1 MQSLLKLLELEK
13 QGAKLTKEESEYLR
27 KYRELK
33 HVKHSASFVSHAK
46 FVPEEPQPDGNPN

>member
-1 MQSLLKLLELEK
+1 MQSLLKILELE
-13 QGAKLTKEESEYLR
+13 QIGAELTKEEAEYLR
-27 KYRELK
+27 KYRELR